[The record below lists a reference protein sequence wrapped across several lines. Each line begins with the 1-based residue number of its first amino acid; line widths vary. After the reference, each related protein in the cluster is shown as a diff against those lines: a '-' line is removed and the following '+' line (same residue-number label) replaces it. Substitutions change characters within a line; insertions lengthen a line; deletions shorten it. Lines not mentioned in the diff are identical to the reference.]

1 VSSTFSTEV
10 QLKVLK
16 AAQTSVPIHPLL
28 AQRWSPRGFD
38 LGHHIDDQTVLALL
52 EAARW
57 APSAANSQP
66 WRFLVARRDEP
77 AFEQLLAVLSPTNR
91 PWAERASA
99 LVLVAAEVVDAE
111 GKTRPWA
118 HYDTGQAVAALTIQ
132 AEATG
137 LAAHQMGGFDAAAAA
152 RQFGLDSSLSPVV
165 VVALGRRDEANPLPE
180 PYAARETAS
189 RGRSPLSSLL
199 LVPGTD
205 TAGTA
210 DQAA

>member
-1 VSSTFSTEV
+1 MEV
-10 QLKVLK
+10 QLTVLK

-38 LGHHIDDQTVLALL
+38 AEHQLDDQTVLVLL

-66 WRFLVARRDEP
+66 WRFLVARRNEP
-77 AFEQLLAVLSPTNR
+77 AFAQLLAVLSPGNQ

-99 LVLVAAEVVDAE
+99 LVLVAAEVVDEE

-118 HYDTGQAVAALTIQ
+118 HYDTGQAVAALSLQ
-132 AEATG
+132 AEAIG
-137 LAAHQMGGFDAAAAA
+137 LSAHQMGGFDAAAAA
-152 RQFGLDSSLSPVV
+152 RQFGLDAALSPVV

-189 RGRSPLSSLL
+189 RARSPLSSLL
-199 LVPGTD
+199 LAPASGQTD
-205 TAGTA
+205 R
-210 DQAA
+210 AA

>member
-1 VSSTFSTEV
+1 MEV
-10 QLKVLK
+10 HLTVLK

-38 LGHHIDDQTVLALL
+38 AEHQLDDQTVLVLL

-66 WRFLVARRDEP
+66 WRFLVARRNEP
-77 AFEQLLAVLSPTNR
+77 AFAQLLAVLSPGNQ

-99 LVLVAAEVVDAE
+99 LVLVAAEVVDEE

-118 HYDTGQAVAALTIQ
+118 HYDTGQAVAALSLQ
-132 AEATG
+132 AEAIG
-137 LAAHQMGGFDAAAAA
+137 LSAHQMGGFDVAAAA
-152 RQFGLDSSLSPVV
+152 RQFGLDAALSPVV

-189 RGRSPLSSLL
+189 RARSPLSSLL
-199 LVPGTD
+199 LAPASGQT
-205 TAGTA
+205 